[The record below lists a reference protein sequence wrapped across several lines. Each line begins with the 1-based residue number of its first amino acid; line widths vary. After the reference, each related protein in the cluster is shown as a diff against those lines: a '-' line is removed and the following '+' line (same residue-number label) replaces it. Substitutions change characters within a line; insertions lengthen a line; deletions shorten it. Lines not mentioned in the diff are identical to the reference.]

1 MGCRIYFKI
10 SFGRYNKN
18 IGGITMEI
26 DYKLIGKRIREER
39 ISQNLSQQTLAEI
52 SNISPTNI
60 SHIERGA
67 TKLSL
72 PTLIS
77 IANALAVSADFLL
90 CDSLVEAE
98 RIYIDE
104 INCLLLDCNPNEL
117 KLIIDI
123 MKSIKTSLRRYNKV
137 TKS

>member
-1 MGCRIYFKI
+1 
-10 SFGRYNKN
+10 
-18 IGGITMEI
+18 MEI

-137 TKS
+137 TKKTLLSKSVYDLVTRSEEHTSAL

>member
-1 MGCRIYFKI
+1 
-10 SFGRYNKN
+10 
-18 IGGITMEI
+18 MEI
-26 DYKLIGKRIREER
+26 DYELIGKRIREER

-72 PTLIS
+72 PTLVS

-90 CDSLVEAE
+90 CDSLVEADK
-98 RIYIDE
+98 IYIDE
-104 INCLLLDCNPNEL
+104 INELLLDCNLNEL
-117 KLIIDI
+117 KIIIDI
-123 MKSIKTSLRRYNKV
+123 MKSVKITLRRYNKLD
-137 TKS
+137 KK

>member
-1 MGCRIYFKI
+1 
-10 SFGRYNKN
+10 
-18 IGGITMEI
+18 MEI

-117 KLIIDI
+117 KLIIHI

>member
-1 MGCRIYFKI
+1 
-10 SFGRYNKN
+10 
-18 IGGITMEI
+18 MEI
-26 DYKLIGKRIREER
+26 DYELIGKRIREER

-72 PTLIS
+72 PTLVS

-90 CDSLVEAE
+90 CDSLVEADK
-98 RIYIDE
+98 IYIDE
-104 INCLLLDCNPNEL
+104 INELLLDCNQNEL
-117 KLIIDI
+117 KIIIDI
-123 MKSIKTSLRRYNKV
+123 MKSVKITLRHYNKLD
-137 TKS
+137 KK

>member
-1 MGCRIYFKI
+1 
-10 SFGRYNKN
+10 
-18 IGGITMEI
+18 MEI
-26 DYKLIGKRIREER
+26 DYELIGKRIREER

-72 PTLIS
+72 PTLVS

-90 CDSLVEAE
+90 CDSLVEAD

-104 INCLLLDCNPNEL
+104 INELLSDCNPNEL
-117 KLIIDI
+117 KIIIDI
-123 MKSIKTSLRRYNKV
+123 MKSVKISLRRYDKLD
-137 TKS
+137 KK

>member
-1 MGCRIYFKI
+1 MHYILRYLLE
-10 SFGRYNKN
+10 RYNKH
-18 IGGITMEI
+18 IGGIAMEI
-26 DYKLIGKRIREER
+26 DYILIGKRIREER

-90 CDSLVEAE
+90 CDSLIEAE

-104 INCLLLDCNPNEL
+104 INDLLLDCNPNEL

-123 MKSIKTSLRRYNKV
+123 MKSIKISLRRYNKV

>member
-1 MGCRIYFKI
+1 
-10 SFGRYNKN
+10 
-18 IGGITMEI
+18 MEI
-26 DYKLIGKRIREER
+26 DYELIGKRIREER

-72 PTLIS
+72 PTLVS

-90 CDSLVEAE
+90 CDSLVEADK
-98 RIYIDE
+98 IYIDE
-104 INCLLLDCNPNEL
+104 INELLLDCNPNEL
-117 KLIIDI
+117 KIIIDI
-123 MKSIKTSLRRYNKV
+123 MKSVKITLRRYNKLD
-137 TKS
+137 KKGAIKY

>member
-1 MGCRIYFKI
+1 
-10 SFGRYNKN
+10 
-18 IGGITMEI
+18 MEI
-26 DYKLIGKRIREER
+26 DYELIGKRIREER

-72 PTLIS
+72 PTLVS

-90 CDSLVEAE
+90 CDSLVKADK
-98 RIYIDE
+98 IYIDE
-104 INCLLLDCNPNEL
+104 INELLLDCNPNEL
-117 KLIIDI
+117 KIIIDI
-123 MKSIKTSLRRYNKV
+123 MKSVKITLRRYNKLD
-137 TKS
+137 KK

>member
-1 MGCRIYFKI
+1 
-10 SFGRYNKN
+10 
-18 IGGITMEI
+18 MEI

-104 INCLLLDCNPNEL
+104 INDLLLDCNPNEL
-117 KLIIDI
+117 KLIIDL

-137 TKS
+137 TKT

>member
-1 MGCRIYFKI
+1 MK
-10 SFGRYNKN
+10 
-18 IGGITMEI
+18 I
-26 DYKLIGKRIREER
+26 DYTLIGKRIREER

-77 IANALAVSADFLL
+77 IANALAVSVDFLL
-90 CDSLVEAE
+90 CDSLVEAD

-104 INCLLLDCNPNEL
+104 INELLLDCNPNEL
-117 KLIIDI
+117 KTIIDI
-123 MKSIKTSLRRYNKV
+123 MKSVKISLRRYNKLD
-137 TKS
+137 KK

>member
-1 MGCRIYFKI
+1 
-10 SFGRYNKN
+10 
-18 IGGITMEI
+18 MEI

-52 SNISPTNI
+52 SNLSPTNI

-104 INCLLLDCNPNEL
+104 INDLLLDCNPNEL

>member
-1 MGCRIYFKI
+1 
-10 SFGRYNKN
+10 
-18 IGGITMEI
+18 MEI
-26 DYKLIGKRIREER
+26 DYELIGKRIREER

-72 PTLIS
+72 PTLVS

-90 CDSLVEAE
+90 CDSLVEADKT
-98 RIYIDE
+98 YIDE
-104 INCLLLDCNPNEL
+104 INELLLDCNPNEL
-117 KLIIDI
+117 KIIIDI
-123 MKSIKTSLRRYNKV
+123 MKSVKITLRRYNKLD
-137 TKS
+137 KK